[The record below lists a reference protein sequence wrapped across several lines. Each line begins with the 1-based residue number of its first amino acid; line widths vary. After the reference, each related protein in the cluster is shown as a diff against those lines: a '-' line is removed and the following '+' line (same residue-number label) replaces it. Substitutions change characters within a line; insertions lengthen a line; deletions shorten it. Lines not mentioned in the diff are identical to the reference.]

1 MSISKNIEFA
11 PVEAL
16 WLDPQNPRIGRV
28 KRRENPT
35 QNELLA
41 IMSTWTLDELVD
53 SFLNAGGFW
62 TQDALIIVKEIHDG
76 EEKLVVVEGNRRLAA
91 LKLMMRGLSGLPHVP
106 RPILDKLRDA
116 NIALDDEL
124 FQAVPYLL
132 AEQRSDV
139 AAYLGF
145 RHVTGIKEW
154 PPTEKAEFITQLIEG
169 GGLTYRDVARQ
180 IGSRSDVV
188 KHNYIAFKIL
198 EQVEGAFQDDEWV
211 DRIESK
217 FSVLLLSLRS
227 TKVRDFLGID
237 TTSDAEKGQRDIV
250 PVSKRDDLQRF
261 IEWVFG
267 TKTKKAIVRDSRQ
280 IDRFADV
287 LSEPRSIAYLYETPD
302 PKFEIAY
309 SLTRAA
315 ADLVIDPLQEA
326 HRQLTLAMAQ
336 LPGRAEEPGV
346 QEHAWPVIE
355 GGIDLARAL
364 NGQILTRAKE
374 RIVAP

>member
-1 MSISKNIEFA
+1 MAISKNIEFA

-16 WLDPQNPRIGRV
+16 WLDPQNPRIGRA
-28 KRRENPT
+28 KRRESPG
-35 QNELLA
+35 QDELLT

-62 TQDALIIVKEIHDG
+62 TQDALIIVKEVREG
-76 EEKLVVVEGNRRLAA
+76 LERLVVVEGNRRLAA
-91 LKLMMRGLSGLPHVP
+91 LKLMMRGLAGEPHVP
-106 RPILDKLRDA
+106 RPIMDRIRDA
-116 NIALDDEL
+116 DIDLDDDL
-124 FQAVPYLL
+124 FRSVPYLL
-132 AEQRSDV
+132 ADQRSDV

-154 PPTEKAEFITQLIEG
+154 PPTEKAEFITQLIEN

-180 IGSRSDVV
+180 IGSRSDFV
-188 KHNYIAFKIL
+188 KHNYIAFKVL
-198 EQVEGAFQDDEWV
+198 EQVEGAFRDDEWV
-211 DRIESK
+211 DLIESK

-227 TKVRDFLGID
+227 TKVRDFLGVD
-237 TTSDAEKGQRDIV
+237 TTSDAEKGSRDIV
-250 PVSKRDDLQRF
+250 PLNKRDDLQKF

-280 IDRFADV
+280 IDRFADI
-287 LSEPRSIAYLYETPD
+287 LSEPRSVAYLSDAPEPN
-302 PKFEIAY
+302 FEIAY

-326 HRQLTLAMAQ
+326 RRQLSLAMAQ
-336 LPGRAEEPGV
+336 LPGRTEEPGV
-346 QEHAWPVIE
+346 QEYAWPVVE
-355 GGIDLARAL
+355 GGIDLAKAL
-364 NGQILTRAKE
+364 NGHVLVRAKE